1 MRLKHLLIG
10 VAFGFPMGL
19 VAWAS
24 EPVVCAYGV
33 GTSTAIHTHKAAC
46 DPGDGGSVV
55 CTPDAGGTC
64 TWNKGSTVM
73 LQCDQDVYVDSSTSN
88 NTAGTA
94 TSFDQRINFSA
105 NNDPYPLYLDA
116 PDQNISILGVST
128 AGVCKV
134 MTTKRPKPW
143 Q

>member
-1 MRLKHLLIG
+1 
-10 VAFGFPMGL
+10 
-19 VAWAS
+19 
-24 EPVVCAYGV
+24 
-33 GTSTAIHTHKAAC
+33 
-46 DPGDGGSVV
+46 
-55 CTPDAGGTC
+55 
-64 TWNKGSTVM
+64 M